1 MSVLS
6 FIFFGF
12 LSVVAVVGCVR
23 ALKLVIKAM
32 NGLFDK
38 IEDKFG

>member
-1 MSVLS
+1 MDILS

-23 ALKLVIKAM
+23 AGKLLVRAINA
-32 NGLFDK
+32 LFDK
-38 IEDKFG
+38 IEEKIG

>member
-1 MSVLS
+1 MSILS

-23 ALKLVIKAM
+23 CAKLMIRAL

-38 IEDKFG
+38 IEDKIS